1 MYQTED
7 QKIEMGIICLRS
19 QIEAIELLIWEI
31 EADLKIQK
39 EIEDMHN
46 THKKNRR

>member
-7 QKIEMGIICLRS
+7 QEIEIGIICLRY

-39 EIEDMHN
+39 EMEDMHN
-46 THKKNRR
+46 THKKNRK